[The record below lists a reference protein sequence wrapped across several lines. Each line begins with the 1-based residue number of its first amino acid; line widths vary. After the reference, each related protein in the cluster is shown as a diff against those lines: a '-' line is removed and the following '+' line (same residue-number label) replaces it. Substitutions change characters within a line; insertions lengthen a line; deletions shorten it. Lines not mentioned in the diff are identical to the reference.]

1 MNRRLVRWCSL
12 AVASLALGVALTVAT
27 TRLATPVLDRL
38 AWLAS
43 RDPSAS
49 SAGEV
54 IRQRGRS
61 DCGAAALAMILD
73 HYGIKWTSL
82 DELETALHTRS
93 EGTSL
98 AALKLVAEERGLLSQ
113 GLRLDVE
120 ALDRLPMPAIA
131 HVHRSH
137 FVVVRRLGG
146 GQLVVDDPALGRLRM
161 SATAF
166 DRAWDGV
173 ILTFD
178 PAANLA
184 KKEMYM
190 Q

>member
-1 MNRRLVRWCSL
+1 
-12 AVASLALGVALTVAT
+12 
-27 TRLATPVLDRL
+27 
-38 AWLAS
+38 
-43 RDPSAS
+43 
-49 SAGEV
+49 
-54 IRQRGRS
+54 
-61 DCGAAALAMILD
+61 MILD
-73 HYGIKWTSL
+73 HYGIKWSTL

-120 ALDRLPMPAIA
+120 ALDHLPMPAIA

-146 GQLVVDDPALGRLRM
+146 DQLVVDDPALGRLRM

-173 ILTFD
+173 ILTFE